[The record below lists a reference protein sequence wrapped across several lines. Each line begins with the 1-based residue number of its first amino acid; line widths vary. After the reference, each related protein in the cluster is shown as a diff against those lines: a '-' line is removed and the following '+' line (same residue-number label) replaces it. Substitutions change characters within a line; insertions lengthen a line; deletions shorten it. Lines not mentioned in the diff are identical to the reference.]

1 MAVPFPRGDVKK
13 IVLYSTANDPQN
25 VVHRY
30 FRGHYIGAG
39 VKFLFL
45 LPFFFH
51 FLYELTL
58 TSFGT
63 SDV

>member
-1 MAVPFPRGDVKK
+1 MRDSDKYVEMAVPFPRGDVKK

-39 VKFLFL
+39 VTFLFL
-45 LPFFFH
+45 LPFFTF
-51 FLYELTL
+51 YM
-58 TSFGT
+58 S
-63 SDV
+63 